1 MTCFVCLFFS
11 QIWGWKSFMF
21 FFSHH
26 FCCVMINDRIDCN
39 CWPNSQ
45 YLSYIFLRLRL
56 AQTCWMIL
64 YFFMAWFIFLG
75 ACSGEPASKWGA
87 KFKKAGRV
95 DGFVP
100 SLLLSDFHI
109 VNQVDADSAEGDT
122 SGNLPVK
129 NTFIHFGSPSRRDK
143 NWGWMICWRPFF
155 RSLFFHEWFAPFVY
169 LGCGTCGCSVVLTLL
184 GFSFGF
190 SCRLLPMPLP

>member
-1 MTCFVCLFFS
+1 
-11 QIWGWKSFMF
+11 
-21 FFSHH
+21 
-26 FCCVMINDRIDCN
+26 MIGLIAIAG
-39 CWPNSQ
+39 PNSQ

-56 AQTCWMIL
+56 AQTCRMIL

-109 VNQVDADSAEGDT
+109 DNQVDAESDEGDT

-129 NTFIHFGSPSRRDK
+129 NTFIHFGSPSRREK
-143 NWGWMICWRPFF
+143 IGGGWFAEDLFSIFIFSRMICSFCVPC
-155 RSLFFHEWFAPFVY
+155 L
-169 LGCGTCGCSVVLTLL
+169 VVRTFCYIDKVTVTMIQRYSYNDTD
-184 GFSFGF
+184 GSYTD
-190 SCRLLPMPLP
+190 RQR